1 MNVSHDD
8 AEFNSDGSA
17 ELEHDTV
24 LIGRADVIDFNPD
37 NILPET
43 AAVLDDITN
52 WLRPTEYIRDGSEYR
67 KHLSLRLRG
76 TGDWVYPS
84 AAYQQWHDEPDAR
97 ILWVRGAPGSGK
109 SVLATSVIEKLSRE
123 ECPVLYFFF
132 RHTITANHNAKAA
145 VRDWLAQVLKFSPP
159 LQAELKKYMTK
170 ANDKNLG
177 VEELSLANL
186 FRLLHTA
193 LSHLPKVYILVDALD
208 EMDQEELEIFLQDFY
223 ELAECQP
230 VQVKLFMT
238 SRPVAVIE
246 KIARTVKV
254 LDIRLDKERVAPDIT
269 AYILH
274 RLCSSSILVKSHS
287 HVANT
292 IMERCDGLFLYA
304 RLALDHVFKRPDQDL
319 ADSLRS
325 IPTSLSIMYSNILDE
340 QSNRDDIPAGL
351 QQLILELVTHATR
364 PLRLL
369 EISDLINVTQD
380 IQDLASSKDLI
391 RSTCGPLLQIVADET
406 VHVVHHSLTEYL
418 NGTTRDIDQSVYPVF
433 EPGPTHNRLALLCM
447 AYLQAGCLDNVIIPN
462 KNGRSVDQVLPP
474 FTRYAASNWHVH
486 ARRAILAGHD
496 QSEMNRKA
504 RTMLVGEK
512 LEKLGFLGGA
522 SKTCGFTPIGLATFF
537 KLTSLAREVLD
548 HPEDHTEGSEDA
560 KERSLRYAVV
570 EGDETLTNLLLE
582 YGADAKAY
590 DERGSSALHLAVDN
604 KRHQIVKRLLNAGV
618 DAFLPSGKD
627 RVMGAENMA
636 FGIYPGG
643 IDSTPIYHALC
654 VQDVDMAS
662 IFLPYLDTAERAN
675 WALGLVV
682 TCGRQDILQPLL
694 THNLVDVNCKY
705 HSQTPLYIAC
715 EEHDADSIDLLLKAG
730 ADPNIVN
737 GFGPN
742 VLYALT
748 RSGFARPVPLPRI
761 RTHHTVKRND
771 EANTKSCF
779 KLVLD
784 AGARADQHTSGSFT
798 PLHFARSAT
807 VVECLLDAGVDPNVT
822 NKFGDTMM
830 DNTTDPDI
838 LKILESRGYRKATS
852 QPKPVAPLLT
862 ALACLESNGEEA
874 LSLLE
879 NGADVSVV
887 DEKGN
892 GALHNLV
899 ANKELGERGLLLLEQ
914 LHTKGADANLKN
926 HQGQT
931 PLHYWLS
938 HFSSKC
944 MKEAEKVLDQLLAAG
959 ADVNTNNEKGQTA
972 LFQMMEIKGY
982 FLDSNAKIKFC
993 EKMLAAGAS
1002 LNVTNSG
1009 GRNLLHCMIQPEHSR
1024 LDLIRFLVSRGMD
1037 PHQAD
1042 TKGNTLW
1049 HLAVPGLVGIYHG
1062 TVLIKELEKLGVDP
1076 LRTNHDGETPLHVA
1090 VKWNPTA
1097 FCSENCECNSRFI
1110 RSYSPYSPSVFDYFL
1125 GLYHDIDI
1133 VDQGDVTPLHLASTV
1148 SEYLTRRLLELGA
1161 NPRKKTREGLTPLHL
1176 AVRSKQTNT
1185 LGLLLAWLKAEVSD
1199 ETTLKLVNGHDCQ
1212 GRSPLY
1218 YGCAS
1223 GCVETVKLLLDA
1235 GAAVDTDVFTG
1246 SAWQGCGMMRAKEDL
1261 KLVFGRSAKPGSVNK
1276 RLDEIVNILVANGFA
1291 SGVRYIDQAI
1301 SLSIEN
1307 KSDHAT
1313 ECLLRARQQL
1323 GQQEEYQ
1330 LDHETS
1336 ARLSERKEIPKL
1348 SEIPGPPR
1356 RKELV
1361 PVLMARRQYAL
1372 AATKIR
1378 ERLEYLF
1385 SNGELPVRGSMFD
1398 SGILHYLVAGGFAD
1412 MLDQVA
1418 SPEAVDAETTRDKAP
1433 LLIRACRR
1441 KDWNMDVVRL
1451 LIEKKGTDPNV
1462 RGPGRLSILKGPTVL
1477 HILVRGGHWWQINK
1491 ALPYLVS
1498 KGADLEARDG
1508 HGMTPL
1514 CAALEVVEGPKFS
1527 RKAVESLLQLGAD
1540 PNAADCWYRTCLS
1553 RAIDN
1558 MDIYHLLVR
1567 HGAIVDPAVMM
1578 RVIDSRN
1585 LTLLQALLAS
1595 GVDPNMRKHPDAP
1608 GNRLQRM
1615 DRDPSRS
1622 IEEYPLELLS
1632 KQAIDDKRDQKA
1644 TEEMLRLLLDY
1655 GANPSARYDATTVM
1669 HRLIHDPRLV
1679 HAHILGKTKFLDILL
1694 HSSSLDIEARNSSGM
1709 TLLLSRCSTG
1719 GGLIQQ
1725 LLKAGS
1731 NIRAKDDH
1739 GRTALHILVAN
1750 KSNFS
1755 KRKNSDINCIFTA
1768 APELVHAVDNEGRT
1782 PLHVALQADMNHMH
1796 IYELIEAGV
1805 DIQASA
1811 TSTANTPLHLLF
1823 QQTWIISADGDVK
1836 MEIDCHDDPDP
1847 VIGDVVIKHGKKAE
1861 LFHHLLD
1868 AGLDVNAR
1876 NNEGET
1882 PIFAFFRDAQV
1893 MAEVIHDDRVNKFEN
1908 ERNHRRR
1915 NSLEECERRRAEA
1928 RAACEREYLIWQL
1941 FDKVG
1946 VDWTVISRKGETL
1959 LHVVAAAD
1967 MADDKRV
1974 KRFEFLMGKG
1984 VDPMGD
1990 NSEHYTS
1997 LDVAAA
2003 LGRSE
2008 ILELFKTR

>member
-1 MNVSHDD
+1 MNISHDD
-8 AEFNSDGSA
+8 AEFSSDNSA

-24 LIGRADVIDFNPD
+24 LIGRADIIDFNPD
-37 NILPET
+37 NILPEA
-43 AAVLDDITN
+43 AAVLNDITN
-52 WLRPTEYIRDGSEYR
+52 WLRPTEYTRDGSEYR

-76 TGDWVYPS
+76 TGDWVYSS
-84 AAYQQWHDEPDAR
+84 AAYQQWHAEPDAR

-109 SVLATSVIEKLSRE
+109 SVLTTSVIEKLSRE

-170 ANDKNLG
+170 ANDKILG

-208 EMDQEELEIFLQDFY
+208 EMDQEELEIFSQDLY

-254 LDIRLDKERVAPDIT
+254 LDIGLDKERVAPDIT

-274 RLCSSSILVKSHS
+274 RLCSSSIPAESHS

-304 RLALDHVFKRPDQDL
+304 RLALDHVFKRPDQYL

-325 IPTSLSIMYSNILDE
+325 IPTSLSVMYSNILNE
-340 QSNRDDIPAGL
+340 QSNRDYIPVGL

-391 RSTCGPLLQIVADET
+391 RSACGPLLQIVADET
-406 VHVVHHSLTEYL
+406 VHVGHHSLTEYL
-418 NGTTRDIDQSVYPVF
+418 NGTTRDIGQSVYPVF

-447 AYLQAGCLDNVIIPN
+447 AYLQAGCLDGVIIP
-462 KNGRSVDQVLPP
+462 KKGERPVYQALPP

-486 ARRAILAGHD
+486 ARRVVLAGHD

-504 RTMLVGEK
+504 RTMLVGEN

-548 HPEDHTEGSEDA
+548 HAEDHAEGSEDA

-590 DERGSSALHLAVDN
+590 NERGWSALHLAVDN

-636 FGIYPGG
+636 FGVYPG
-643 IDSTPIYHALC
+643 
-654 VQDVDMAS
+654 DVGMAS

-694 THNLVDVNCKY
+694 THSLVDVNCKF

-748 RSGFARPVPLPRI
+748 RPGFTRPVPFPRI
-761 RTHHTVKRND
+761 RTHYTVKRND
-771 EANTKSCF
+771 EANTKRCF

-798 PLHFARSAT
+798 PLHFPRSAT

-822 NKFGDTMM
+822 NKFGNTMM

-852 QPKPVAPLLT
+852 QLKSVAPLLT
-862 ALACLESNGEEA
+862 ALACLELKGEEA
-874 LSLLE
+874 FSLLE

-899 ANKELGERGLLLLEQ
+899 ANKELGERGHLLLEQ
-914 LHTKGADANLKN
+914 LHAKGADANLKN

-931 PLHYWLS
+931 PLHSWLS
-938 HFSSKC
+938 NFSSQCKR
-944 MKEAEKVLDQLLAAG
+944 KEAEKVLDQLLAAG
-959 ADVNTNNEKGQTA
+959 ADVNTNNEKGQPA
-972 LFQMMEIKGY
+972 LFQIMEIKGH
-982 FLDSNAKIKFC
+982 FLYPDAKIKFC
-993 EKMLAAGAS
+993 QKMLAAGAS
-1002 LNVTNSG
+1002 LDATNSE
-1009 GRNLLHCMIQPEHSR
+1009 GRNLLHCMIQPEHSS
-1024 LDLIRFLVSRGMD
+1024 LDLIRFLVSCGMD

-1049 HLAVPGLVGIYHG
+1049 HLAVPGLVGIHHG
-1062 TVLIKELEKLGVDP
+1062 TALIKELEKLGVDP
-1076 LRTNHDGETPLHVA
+1076 LSTSHDGETPLHVA

-1097 FCSENCECNSRFI
+1097 FCSQNCECNSRFT

-1133 VDQGDVTPLHLASTV
+1133 VDKGDVTPLHLASTV

-1161 NPRKKTREGLTPLHL
+1161 DPRKKTREGLTPLHL
-1176 AVRSKQTNT
+1176 ALRSKQTNT
-1185 LGLLLAWLKAEVSD
+1185 LGLLLAWLKAKVSD

-1235 GAAVDTDVFTG
+1235 GAVVDTDVFTG

-1261 KLVFGRSAKPGSVNK
+1261 KLVFGRSKKFGSVNK
-1276 RLDEIVNILVANGFA
+1276 RLDEIVNILVADGFA

-1307 KSDHAT
+1307 KPDHAT
-1313 ECLLRARQQL
+1313 ECLLRTRQQL
-1323 GQQEEYQ
+1323 DQQEEYQ
-1330 LDHETS
+1330 IDNETS
-1336 ARLSERKEIPKL
+1336 ARLSQRKEIPQL

-1378 ERLEYLF
+1378 ENL
-1385 SNGELPVRGSMFD
+1385 SNGELPARISMFNY
-1398 SGILHYLVAGGFAD
+1398 GILHYLVAGGFAD

-1418 SPEAVDAETTRDKAP
+1418 SPEAVDAKTTRDKAP
-1433 LLIRACRR
+1433 LLITACRR

-1462 RGPGRLSILKGPTVL
+1462 RGLEELSTRDGPTAL
-1477 HILVRGGHWWQINK
+1477 HILVRGGHWWQINQ

-1498 KGADLEARDG
+1498 MGADLEARAG
-1508 HGMTPL
+1508 YGMTPL
-1514 CAALEVVEGPKFS
+1514 RAALEVVEGPKFS

-1540 PNAADCWYRTCLS
+1540 PNAADCWYQTCLS

-1558 MDIYHLLVR
+1558 MDVYHLLVG

-1585 LTLLQALLAS
+1585 LTLLQAILAS
-1595 GVDPNMRKHPDAP
+1595 GVDPNMPKHPDTP
-1608 GNRLQRM
+1608 GNRLQRI
-1615 DRDPSRS
+1615 DHDPSRS
-1622 IEEYPLELLS
+1622 IEEYPLKLLS

-1655 GANPSARYDATTVM
+1655 GANPSARYDTTTVM
-1669 HRLIHDPRLV
+1669 HRLIRDTRLV

-1731 NIRAKDDH
+1731 DIRAKDDH
-1739 GRTALHILVAN
+1739 GRTALHILVAS

-1796 IYELIEAGV
+1796 IYELTEAGV
-1805 DIQASA
+1805 DIQASV

-1823 QQTWIISADGDVK
+1823 RQTWIISADGDVK
-1836 MEIDCHDDPDP
+1836 MENDCHDDPDP
-1847 VIGDVVIKHGKKAE
+1847 VVGDAV
-1861 LFHHLLD
+1861 
-1868 AGLDVNAR
+1868 
-1876 NNEGET
+1876 
-1882 PIFAFFRDAQV
+1882 
-1893 MAEVIHDDRVNKFEN
+1893 
-1908 ERNHRRR
+1908 
-1915 NSLEECERRRAEA
+1915 
-1928 RAACEREYLIWQL
+1928 
-1941 FDKVG
+1941 
-1946 VDWTVISRKGETL
+1946 WT
-1959 LHVVAAAD
+1959 
-1967 MADDKRV
+1967 
-1974 KRFEFLMGKG
+1974 
-1984 VDPMGD
+1984 
-1990 NSEHYTS
+1990 
-1997 LDVAAA
+1997 
-2003 LGRSE
+2003 
-2008 ILELFKTR
+2008 